1 MTDKK
6 KKEDSL
12 WLVAEQR
19 IVQLEEKIS
28 HQECLTDELN
38 KCVFEQSSS
47 LKIIIRE
54 LGLLREQL
62 SEHKGSGV
70 VNDSTSET
78 EHPPHY

>member
-38 KCVFEQSSS
+38 KSVFEQSSS

-62 SEHKGSGV
+62 SEHKG
-70 VNDSTSET
+70 
-78 EHPPHY
+78 

>member
-6 KKEDSL
+6 KKKDSL

-47 LKIIIRE
+47 LKVIIRE

-70 VNDSTSET
+70 VNDSAPET
-78 EHPPHY
+78 ERPPHY